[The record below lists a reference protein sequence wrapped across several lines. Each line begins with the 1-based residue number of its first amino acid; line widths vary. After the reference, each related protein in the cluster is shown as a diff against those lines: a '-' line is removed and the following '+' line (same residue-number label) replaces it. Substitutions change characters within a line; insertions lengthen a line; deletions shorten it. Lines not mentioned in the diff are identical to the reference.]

1 MKQSVKEIGL
11 EKFYFDGKNNET
23 RTEISLV
30 SNRDPLFVE
39 YEDNLIGFRFF
50 NKLSITDDGEPV
62 FFGTF
67 DYSGKYYFGDRM
79 AKNNSDDSLQED
91 IITQLQREYLDRN
104 GLDSA
109 IFCKCGAIITSIREC
124 DQTVDEVRKQRML
137 ENDEVLKTFINQSDF
152 IEGIARVLELHGNNV
167 TVTISDTREVVSDMD
182 VLGDVTAVIR
192 NYSIYVD
199 EYRKLSFDGVVP
211 NVTCLGNEG
220 QDTYCKV
227 GDVSQVLKPLYAEYP
242 YLSDAM
248 DRLKTAVAYGECEDI
263 ISVLLGNDNL
273 DRGNVKV
280 KATDEVKLD

>member
-1 MKQSVKEIGL
+1 
-11 EKFYFDGKNNET
+11 
-23 RTEISLV
+23 
-30 SNRDPLFVE
+30 
-39 YEDNLIGFRFF
+39 
-50 NKLSITDDGEPV
+50 
-62 FFGTF
+62 
-67 DYSGKYYFGDRM
+67 
-79 AKNNSDDSLQED
+79 
-91 IITQLQREYLDRN
+91 
-104 GLDSA
+104 
-109 IFCKCGAIITSIREC
+109 
-124 DQTVDEVRKQRML
+124 ML

-182 VLGDVTAVIR
+182 VLEDVTAVIR

-199 EYRKLSFDGVVP
+199 EYRELSFDGVVP

-248 DRLKTAVAYGECEDI
+248 DRLKTAVAYGECEDV

>member
-109 IFCKCGAIITSIREC
+109 IFAS
-124 DQTVDEVRKQRML
+124 VVLLLLLL
-137 ENDEVLKTFINQSDF
+137 EN
-152 IEGIARVLELHGNNV
+152 
-167 TVTISDTREVVSDMD
+167 
-182 VLGDVTAVIR
+182 VIR
-192 NYSIYVD
+192 QLM
-199 EYRKLSFDGVVP
+199 K
-211 NVTCLGNEG
+211 
-220 QDTYCKV
+220 
-227 GDVSQVLKPLYAEYP
+227 
-242 YLSDAM
+242 
-248 DRLKTAVAYGECEDI
+248 
-263 ISVLLGNDNL
+263 
-273 DRGNVKV
+273 
-280 KATDEVKLD
+280 